1 MILKQPFIISSR
13 LLPVI
18 IIGGAEIQLEYAKQE
33 GREGRTRYRWTIDL
47 PDGTTHTGNDLQ
59 SGCQGGNLQEGFQSL
74 LSFLTAA
81 GESYRYKAMDG
92 ENSSL
97 FPEPVTMWASL
108 NISELEM
115 ASLELEENPGL
126 IEE

>member
-1 MILKQPFIISSR
+1 M
-13 LLPVI
+13 
-18 IIGGAEIQLEYAKQE
+18 
-33 GREGRTRYRWTIDL
+33 
-47 PDGTTHTGNDLQ
+47 PDGTKETSDDLQ
-59 SGCQGGNLQEGFQSL
+59 SGCQGGNLQQGFESL
-74 LSFLTAA
+74 LSLLGAA

>member
-47 PDGTTHTGNDLQ
+47 PDGTTQIFGKNGCYCDLIAKK
-59 SGCQGGNLQEGFQSL
+59 N
-74 LSFLTAA
+74 
-81 GESYRYKAMDG
+81 R
-92 ENSSL
+92 
-97 FPEPVTMWASL
+97 
-108 NISELEM
+108 
-115 ASLELEENPGL
+115 
-126 IEE
+126 